1 MILEKQNLYI
11 LKLHEAIVV
20 VLINKPTRT
29 ATTEV
34 IAKEINKRSLY
45 KKKDNSVVEA
55 SQIKLR
61 TKLSNGAY
69 HHLFEFIE
77 PNIVKLKNQ

>member
-1 MILEKQNLYI
+1 MDNV

-29 ATTEV
+29 ATTEE
-34 IAKEINKRSLY
+34 IAYEINKRKLY

-61 TKLSNGAY
+61 AKLSNGAY

>member
-1 MILEKQNLYI
+1 MANV
-11 LKLHEAIVV
+11 LKLHEAIIV
-20 VLINKPTRT
+20 VLINKSNRV
-29 ATTEV
+29 ATTEE
-34 IAKEINKRSLY
+34 IAKEINKRDLY
-45 KKKDNSVVEA
+45 KKKDLSEVEA
-55 SQIKLR
+55 GQIKLR

>member
-1 MILEKQNLYI
+1 MANV

-20 VLINKPTRT
+20 VLINKPNRT
-29 ATTEV
+29 ATTEE

-45 KKKDNSVVEA
+45 KKKDLSEVEA
-55 SQIKLR
+55 GQIKLR
-61 TKLSNGAY
+61 AKLSNGAY

-77 PNIVKLKNQ
+77 PNIVQLKNQ